1 MVWGSNKWEVPD
13 MNQYQL
19 KEYINANPDTKLRDL
34 VAQLLYD
41 EIVALRISPGAKLN
55 VNQISASL
63 GISRTPVTEAIAK
76 LTEVGFVVSHPGQNG
91 NFVLDLNLNDMISL
105 YQVRTAIE
113 SEAAALCAHNAD
125 DATVRE
131 LANLADAFKDSV
143 IRKDIRGMKD
153 TDMPFHRLIIDSC
166 GNPYIRKSYEL
177 LLPKLTMYQS
187 SMLEFIGRS
196 NNENNPWMSSVKFN
210 HLSVVSAIR
219 MRMPLLARQSMADH
233 VDASMN
239 FTTLSGNGSD
249 PFVALRARHE

>member
-1 MVWGSNKWEVPD
+1 MD
-13 MNQYQL
+13 RYQL
-19 KEYINANPDTKLRDL
+19 REYINANPDTKLRDL
-34 VAQLLYD
+34 VAQLIYD

-76 LTEVGFVVSHPGQNG
+76 LSEVGFVVSHPGQNG

-131 LANLADAFKDSV
+131 LSNLAEAFKDSV

-153 TDMPFHRLIIDSC
+153 TDMPFHRLIIESC
-166 GNPYIRKSYEL
+166 GNPYIMQSYDL
-177 LLPKLTMYQS
+177 ILPKLTMYQA
-187 SMLEFIGRS
+187 SMLEFIGHDG
-196 NNENNPWMSSVKFN
+196 NEENPWMPSVTFN
-210 HLSVVSAIR
+210 HTSVASAIR
-219 MRMPLLARQSMADH
+219 MRMPQLAMQSMQEH
-233 VDASMN
+233 VTTSLN
-239 FTTLSGNGSD
+239 FTTMTGRSKD
-249 PFVALRARHE
+249 PFTNLKRIEM